1 MRAMRRTLPLV
12 VLLAT
17 PLVFFRQ
24 VLFYGGH
31 VIPWDLRYYHL
42 PLADFVARSLAR
54 GELPLWSPYVYCG
67 MPLYANLTAQ
77 TFYPPALLTFTLSN
91 LTGGE
96 RLLYWLEWQIVL
108 HVVAAGIFAFLLLR
122 KLGCGPAAAL
132 AGASVFQLGS
142 FFASQAQHLGAVNA
156 AAWLPLSW
164 LAVVELAARIRWNWT
179 AALAVSL
186 TMSLLAGFPAVTAV
200 AAASSLLLALLLA
213 TTGRARKALPGV
225 VVLALVWA
233 AALAAVQLLPTAE
246 LARLSV
252 ARYRADF
259 LDRGGVPAAAL
270 ISLILPN
277 YYGIF
282 DLAKYSGPW
291 EPTFLYLY
299 CGIPGLVLALG
310 GAAIRRNPH
319 AAIYGAMTLISAL
332 GMLGSSTPL
341 GRALFPL
348 LPAAVRSS
356 VYPEFAMVSFG
367 LGMGVLAGLG
377 AQTFFGQ
384 ASARLQW
391 SVAALAAVD
400 LIWTGSGRPMN
411 TTSLAAEPGLTREHF
426 DGNREV
432 LERLRALV
440 RRSVPPDRIDTVND
454 SMNWAMGAH
463 LTEVPTAGGNDPFA
477 LIRYME
483 IRRLLTGG
491 ERWGRYYQVR
501 RVDSPVLDLLN
512 VRYLLSRTP
521 IESAAAAGLM
531 HVGQLPGREVYE
543 NPEALPRFF
552 LVRRARPVASLE
564 EAVALLASPDFDP
577 RAAATVEGT
586 LPRLAPG
593 AGRLAVV
600 RYRPRE
606 VELDVETDGPALLV
620 SSEAAYP
627 GWRAYLDG
635 RPHPLLVVNGAFR
648 GLVVPG
654 GRHRAVMRFQPGIL
668 LWGAAV
674 SAAAWLGVA
683 LGLAPRRKS
692 LSAIIRRSAATT
704 A

>member
-1 MRAMRRTLPLV
+1 MRRTLPLV
-12 VLLAT
+12 LLLAA

-24 VLFYGGH
+24 VLFYGGYA
-31 VIPWDLRYYHL
+31 IPWDLRYYHL
-42 PLADFVARSLAR
+42 PLADFAARSLAR

-77 TFYPPALLTFTLSN
+77 VFYPPALVTFLLSN

-96 RLLYWLEWQIVL
+96 RLLYWLEWQIVV
-108 HVVAAGIFAFLLLR
+108 HVIAAGVFAFLFLR
-122 KLGCGPAAAL
+122 RLGCGPAAAFTG
-132 AGASVFQLGS
+132 AGVFQLGS

-164 LAVVELAARIRWNWT
+164 LAVVELAARIRWKWT
-179 AALAVSL
+179 AVLAASL
-186 TMSLLAGFPAVTAV
+186 AMSLLAGFPAVTAV

-213 TTGRARKALPGV
+213 ATGRARSTLPGV
-225 VVLALVWA
+225 VIAALIWA
-233 AALAAVQLLPTAE
+233 ALLAAVQLLPTLE
-246 LARLSV
+246 LTRLSV

-259 LDRGGVPAAAL
+259 LERGGVPAAAL
-270 ISLILPN
+270 VSLMLPN

-282 DLAKYSGPW
+282 DLTKYSGPW

-310 GAAIRRNPH
+310 ALAIRRNPH
-319 AAIYGAMTLISAL
+319 AAIYGAMTLASAL
-332 GMLGSSTPL
+332 AMLGSSTPL

-356 VYPEFAMVSFG
+356 VYPEFAMAAFG

-411 TTSLAAEPGLTREHF
+411 TASLAAEPGVTHEHF
-426 DGNREV
+426 DGSRDA
-432 LERLRALV
+432 LARLRALV
-440 RRSVPPDRIDTVND
+440 RRSVPPSRIDTVND
-454 SMNWAMGAH
+454 SMNWAMAAH

-477 LIRYME
+477 LNRYMAV
-483 IRRLLTGG
+483 RRLLTGG
-491 ERWGRYYQVR
+491 ERWGRYYQVT

-521 IESAAAAGLM
+521 IASAAAAGLI
-531 HVGQLPGREVYE
+531 HLGSLPGREVYE

-552 LVRRARPVASLE
+552 LVRRARSVKSLE
-564 EAVALLASPDFDP
+564 EAVAFLASRGFDP
-577 RAAATVEGT
+577 RAVAAIEGAP
-586 LPRLAPG
+586 PRLAPG
-593 AGRLAVV
+593 AGRVTVV
-600 RYRPRE
+600 RYTPRE
-606 VELDVETDGPALLV
+606 VELDVESEGQALLV

-627 GWRAYLDG
+627 GWRAFLDG
-635 RPHPLLVVNGAFR
+635 RAHPLLVVNGAFR
-648 GLVVPG
+648 GLVVPA
-654 GRHRAVMRFQPGIL
+654 GRHRAVMRFQPRIL
-668 LWGAAV
+668 LWGTAV
-674 SAAAWLGVA
+674 STAAWLGFVF
-683 LGLAPRRKS
+683 PVVT
-692 LSAIIRRSAATT
+692 RRSRFRR
-704 A
+704 

>member
-1 MRAMRRTLPLV
+1 MGPMRRMLPLA
-12 VLLAT
+12 VLLAA

-24 VLFYGGH
+24 VLFYGGY

-42 PLADFVARSLAR
+42 PLADFAARSLAR

-77 TFYPPALLTFTLSN
+77 VFYPPALLTFTLSN
-91 LTGGE
+91 LTGDE
-96 RLLYWLEWQIVL
+96 HLLYWLEWQIAL

-122 KLGCGPAAAL
+122 RLGCGPQAAL

-164 LAVVELAARIRWNWT
+164 LAVVEIAARIQWKWT
-179 AALAVSL
+179 AVLAASL
-186 TMSLLAGFPAVTAV
+186 AMSLLAGFPAVTAV
-200 AAASSLLLALLLA
+200 AAASSLLLAVLLA
-213 TTGRARKALPGV
+213 ATGRARRALPGA

-233 AALAAVQLLPTAE
+233 AALAAVQLLPTME
-246 LARLSV
+246 LTRLSV

-259 LDRGGVPAAAL
+259 LDQGGVPAAAL
-270 ISLILPN
+270 VSLILPN

-282 DLAKYSGPW
+282 DLTKYSGPW

-299 CGIPGLVLALG
+299 CGIPGLVLAV
-310 GAAIRRNPH
+310 GALAIRRNPH
-319 AAIYGAMTLISAL
+319 AAIYGVMTLASAL
-332 GMLGSSTPL
+332 VMLGSSTPL
-341 GRALFPL
+341 GRAVFPL
-348 LPAAVRSS
+348 VPAVVRSS
-356 VYPEFAMVSFG
+356 VYPEFAMAAFG

-377 AQTFFGQ
+377 AQTFFGN

-411 TTSLAAEPGLTREHF
+411 TASLAAEPGVTHEHF
-426 DGNREV
+426 DGSREV
-432 LERLRALV
+432 LARLRALV
-440 RRSVPPDRIDTVND
+440 RRSVPPSRIDTVND

-463 LTEVPTAGGNDPFA
+463 LTDVPTAGGNDPFA
-477 LIRYME
+477 LLRYMAV
-483 IRRLLTGG
+483 RRLLTGG
-491 ERWGRYYQVR
+491 ERWGRYYQVKH
-501 RVDSPVLDLLN
+501 VDSPVLDLLN

-521 IESAAAAGLM
+521 IESASAAGLIR
-531 HVGQLPGREVYE
+531 VAQLPGRELYE

-552 LVRRARPVASLE
+552 FVRRARPVRTPE
-564 EAVALLASPDFDP
+564 EAAAFLGSADFDP
-577 RAAATVEGT
+577 REVATVEGAV
-586 LPRLAPG
+586 PQLAQG
-593 AGRLAVV
+593 AGRVTVV
-600 RYRPRE
+600 RYAPRE

-627 GWRAYLDG
+627 GWRAFLDG

-648 GLVVPG
+648 GLVVPA
-654 GRHRAVMRFQPGIL
+654 GRHRAVMRFHPPIL
-668 LWGAAV
+668 LWGAVV
-674 SAAAWLGVA
+674 SVAAWLGFT
-683 LGLAPRRKS
+683 LCLAPMTKP
-692 LSAIIRRSAATT
+692 LSAIIRRS
-704 A
+704 